1 MSIFDR
7 IRSADRATRDNG
19 DVRRGAVSGLSS
31 RRTKVR
37 PFDWEGLRTE
47 IAVHLASTQ
56 MSLAS
61 HERGYNLLI
70 PGHSPIS
77 FGLPHS
83 ATGFH
88 KPVHPFFYEETTTLL
103 LSFLIARFQTSLL
116 FDIGAGLGYF
126 SRVAASH
133 IKHAPSVYAFEM
145 RPDRMAQLEA
155 NIANDPFG
163 TRIHPQ
169 LAGLTDS
176 HKGPTD
182 IWYASSIL
190 FETRPDAADYKE
202 RLDSVVTQYRS
213 RLTNLSNP
221 KVAAVHEIYD
231 YLARDFGFQIVDII
245 EKEPGQEPSAR
256 ETIALSGELRRN
268 KIAAIFAEP
277 QYSER
282 MARTLASELKV
293 SAYVIDPVATGPSN
307 PPRDYYETVMLENL
321 ENLVKAMK

>member
-1 MSIFDR
+1 MPKKDIRLIYILSLLLLVTVAAPSRLTAGDKEKKTKILTTFFPVYLFTLNLTYNIPDLQVDILLPGDYGCPHDFSLAPEDIKKAHLADLVIINGLGLDDFVEDILAGKDEIALIDAASGIAPLPSRATHAAHNHEGNDSRWNPHLFASPLQAQAMISRIAASLTQYLPQYADR
-7 IRSADRATRDNG
+7 IN
-19 DVRRGAVSGLSS
+19 
-31 RRTKVR
+31 
-37 PFDWEGLRTE
+37 
-47 IAVHLASTQ
+47 
-56 MSLAS
+56 
-61 HERGYNLLI
+61 
-70 PGHSPIS
+70 
-77 FGLPHS
+77 
-83 ATGFH
+83 
-88 KPVHPFFYEETTTLL
+88 
-103 LSFLIARFQTSLL
+103 
-116 FDIGAGLGYF
+116 
-126 SRVAASH
+126 
-133 IKHAPSVYAFEM
+133 
-145 RPDRMAQLEA
+145 A
-155 NIANDPFG
+155 N
-163 TRIHPQ
+163 
-169 LAGLTDS
+169 
-176 HKGPTD
+176 
-182 IWYASSIL
+182 
-190 FETRPDAADYKE
+190 AADYKE

-293 SAYVIDPVATGPSN
+293 PAYVIDPVATGPSN